1 MPSGGKR
8 DGAGRK
14 LGSKTTNNTTTF
26 YVRCTEKEKQL
37 LKDFLTK
44 LRKSTP
50 KI

>member
-8 DGAGRK
+8 EGAGRK
-14 LGSKTTNNTTTF
+14 LGSKTTSYTATF

-37 LKDFLTK
+37 LKEFLTK
-44 LRKSTP
+44 LRKPTH